1 MGLTADA
8 GMPVISLLRQV
19 SWGSRIRLRPIL
31 EVVLKLSQ
39 GIGGFSKSSSSDLS
53 SYSQGKSWEVDD
65 FIQVHK
71 LVRQSG
77 KHNFESCKI
86 PIPTAIRHDRIRE
99 ALGEEVTP
107 KEERTLCL
115 LEFGFPI
122 DCDPSYGVK
131 KAQRNHNSAIS
142 FGKDVSEYLS
152 KNVHSKFILGPF
164 NCSPIQDLCY
174 SPLMTVPKEEDKR
187 RIVVDFSFPPGRAVN
202 DGIYT

>member
-1 MGLTADA
+1 M
-8 GMPVISLLRQV
+8 
-19 SWGSRIRLRPIL
+19 
-31 EVVLKLSQ
+31 
-39 GIGGFSKSSSSDLS
+39 
-53 SYSQGKSWEVDD
+53 
-65 FIQVHK
+65 HK

-107 KEERTLCL
+107 KEERTLSL

-187 RIVVDFSFPPGRAVN
+187 RIVVDFSFPPGKAIN
-202 DGIYT
+202 DGIPKTTYLEFEVEFSLPSVNSMVSRLNDLGIGCLMFKRDLKGAFRQFGTDPGDYRFNGLKWGSDVYIM